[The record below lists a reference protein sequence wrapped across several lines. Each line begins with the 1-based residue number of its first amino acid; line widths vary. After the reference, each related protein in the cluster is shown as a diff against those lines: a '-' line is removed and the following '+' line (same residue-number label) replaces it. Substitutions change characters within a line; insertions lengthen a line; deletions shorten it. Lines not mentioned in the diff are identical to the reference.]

1 MHCGATTSAL
11 PSVRRSPI
19 HMGSMDLNSPLFD
32 RVRIRSEEAEARARQ
47 SPRCQ
52 HKGCQEPGE
61 FRAPLGRNHEGQYV
75 FFCLPHVQ
83 EYNKS
88 YNYFAGMT
96 DDAVAAFQRESITGH
111 RPTWTIGIKAKGA
124 GPGATPEG
132 GYDPMGLFGE
142 SARVRRATPE
152 EEARSKYGKL
162 ALKALETLHLDE
174 KATPEIIRA
183 KYKSWVKR
191 LHPDANNG
199 DRSREEKLRE
209 IIRAYN
215 TLKSAGHV

>member
-1 MHCGATTSAL
+1 MDFTS
-11 PSVRRSPI
+11 PT
-19 HMGSMDLNSPLFD
+19 FD
-32 RVRIRSEEAEARARQ
+32 RVRIRHDEAEDRARQ
-47 SPRCQ
+47 APRCQ
-52 HKGCQEPGE
+52 HKGCQEAGE
-61 FRAPLGRNHEGQYV
+61 FRAPLGRHHEGQYV

-88 YNYFAGMT
+88 YNYFSGMT
-96 DDAVAAFQRESITGH
+96 DEAVAAFQKESITGH
-111 RPTWTIGIKAKGA
+111 RPTWTIGVKAKGN
-124 GPGATPEG
+124 GPAAASEGG

-142 SARVRRATPE
+142 RARMRRATAE
-152 EEARSKYGKL
+152 EAARSKYGKL

-174 KATPEIIRA
+174 TATPEIIRA

-215 TLKSAGHV
+215 TLKASGHV

>member
-1 MHCGATTSAL
+1 
-11 PSVRRSPI
+11 
-19 HMGSMDLNSPLFD
+19 MDLNSPLFD
-32 RVRIRSEEAEARARQ
+32 RVRIRSDEAEARARHAQ
-47 SPRCQ
+47 RCQ
-52 HKGCQEPGE
+52 RPGCSEAGE
-61 FRAPLGRNHEGQYV
+61 YRAPLGRHHEGQYV

-88 YNYFAGMT
+88 YNYFQGMT
-96 DDAVAAFQRESITGH
+96 DDAVAAFQKEALTGH
-111 RPTWTIGIKAKGA
+111 RPTWTIGVKAKGA
-124 GPGATPEG
+124 GPGAAAEEG
-132 GYDPMGLFGE
+132 AGYDPMGLFG
-142 SARVRRATPE
+142 ARSRRAAPA
-152 EEARSKYGKL
+152 EEARSKYGRL

-174 KATPEIIRA
+174 TATPEIIRA

-215 TLKSAGHV
+215 TLKAAGHV